1 MKWNVYYY
9 NINKN
14 EIECLNIFDHWRF
27 KEDVQKLAKKRI
39 KKEDFKEKLRKELFY
54 YFCSKCEYEIL
65 LKAWI
70 GRKDSKEIKI
80 DIYKQVMLNFDIFAE
95 YVWKNKKELLEKEN

>member
-14 EIECLNIFDHWRF
+14 EIESLNIFNHWRF
-27 KEDVQKLAKKRI
+27 REDVQKLAKKRI

-54 YFCSKCEYEIL
+54 YFCSKCEYEVL
-65 LKAWI
+65 LKPWI

-80 DIYKQVMLNFDIFAE
+80 DIYRQVMLNFDIFAE